1 MLLLPLQ
8 LTDTL
13 TESFYTGRKLEEEG
27 EGRDKGSG
35 RGEGK
40 DNRER
45 GRGRRTRG
53 RKRTE
58 DLVVATNS
66 LTNLQKVRES

>member
-13 TESFYTGRKLEEEG
+13 TESFYTGRKLEEEEG
-27 EGRDKGSG
+27 EGRDQESG

-45 GRGRRTRG
+45 GRGRRRG